1 MKQVGIMG
9 KVADRFMIGLYA
21 GYLRFVCA
29 TCKMTQQGWF
39 GFRESGEKVVFGFWH
54 GASYCMYPQM
64 QHTGTAII
72 TTINRRGDFV
82 KGIGEKF
89 GYIPFRLPDDEN
101 QASGDIRR
109 LIKETANSHT
119 AVAMDGPLGPYHIPK
134 RFLFTIAY
142 LSKKRIVPLTISAK
156 RVIRLTKRWDKFII
170 PLPFSELTV
179 TFHEPL
185 TVQKENFGEL
195 AALIQ
200 TIANEQ

>member
-1 MKQVGIMG
+1 MG
-9 KVADRFMIGLYA
+9 NFSDRVMIGLYA
-21 GYLRFVCA
+21 GYLRLVCA

-39 GFRESGEKVVFGFWH
+39 NFRESGEKVAFSFWH
-54 GASYCMYPQM
+54 GSSYLMYPQM

-89 GYIPFRLPDDEN
+89 GYVPFRLPDEEK
-101 QASGDIRR
+101 QASGDVRK
-109 LIKETANSHT
+109 LIKETANSHI
-119 AVAMDGPLGPYHIPK
+119 AIAMDGPLGPYHIPK

-142 LSKKRIVPLTISAK
+142 LSKKRIVPLTVSAK

-170 PLPFSELTV
+170 PLPFSEIVV

-185 TVQKENFGEL
+185 TVQKENFDEL
-195 AALIQ
+195 KEKIVSINGGN
-200 TIANEQ
+200 TE